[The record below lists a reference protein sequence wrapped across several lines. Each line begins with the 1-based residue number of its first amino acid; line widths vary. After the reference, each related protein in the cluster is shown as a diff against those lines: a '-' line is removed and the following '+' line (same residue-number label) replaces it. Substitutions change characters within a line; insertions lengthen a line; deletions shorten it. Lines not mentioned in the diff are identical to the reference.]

1 MAFPEGEVSDW
12 MLADDGF
19 PLWFSGHESRTEM
32 FLREL
37 RETNEAT
44 QKKLKYALVQAISR
58 WDPEAHSAEILGDL
72 ASIAGYL
79 QVERALPGLIQII
92 DNKVPLPRDE
102 ESQMLRAHVIS
113 SVSVFPKQEI
123 AKSALKR
130 WYADGSFDWRC
141 TEIICFGLIEG
152 DPDNAQSLLSQ
163 LLTTIDDPNYF
174 DNPGLT
180 TSNLVSFIKP
190 DELERILNEIGTK
203 SAKQLL
209 SGMPIAREIEAELG
223 RS

>member
-19 PLWFSGHESRTEM
+19 PSWFSGHESRTEI

-37 RETNEAT
+37 RETDEAT
-44 QKKLKYALVQAISR
+44 QEKVKGALVQAISR
-58 WDPEAHSAEILGDL
+58 WDPEVHSAEILGDL
-72 ASIAGYL
+72 ANIAGYL
-79 QVERALPGLIQII
+79 QVEGALPGLIQII
-92 DNKVPLPRDE
+92 DNKAPLSPDE
-102 ESQMLRAHVIS
+102 ESQMLRANIVS
-113 SVSVFPKQEI
+113 SVSAFAKHEE
-123 AKSALKR
+123 AKSALRR
-130 WYADGSFDWRC
+130 WYADDSFDWRC

-152 DPDNAQSLLSQ
+152 DPGNAQSLLSQ

-180 TSNLVSFIKP
+180 TSNLVSFIEP
-190 DELERILNEIGTK
+190 DKLERILEEIGTK

-209 SGMPIAREIEAELG
+209 SGMPIAREIEVELG